1 MNYLDTYKLLKE
13 EHKDY
18 ELACALIIYN
28 AVDCY
33 VSHPTVEEYQV
44 ICNKVY
50 DAFLHSEDYGLEE
63 IANGVAEKYGK
74 HDVTLDEIKVMSKWN
89 ILEMANINQC

>member
-1 MNYLDTYKLLKE
+1 MNYLDTYRLLKE
-13 EHKDY
+13 KHKDY

-33 VSHPTVEEYQV
+33 VSHPTIEEYQV

-50 DAFLHSEDYGLEE
+50 DVFLHTEDYSLEE
-63 IANGVAEKYGK
+63 IAYGVAEKYSK
-74 HDVTLDEIKVMSKWN
+74 KEVTLNEIKIMSKRS
-89 ILEMANINQC
+89 ILEMARIN